1 MAPLPVRGH
10 GGRREDLPALQ
21 AAESVGLP
29 VGRREVRVH
38 PVQPRDRLEALR
50 ALCGVRQPHRR
61 LVQLSVGGRRL
72 PPHRAQANLADEPVG
87 VEGAL
92 PDVGEER
99 TQAAL
104 FQSAQAAEDAAYF
117 LATGSMNNGWA
128 GIAPT
133 HGKHSSPGS
142 KRYFYILH

>member
-1 MAPLPVRGH
+1 MSEAPCSMAPLPVRGH

-38 PVQPRDRLEALR
+38 PVQPRDRLEAPR
-50 ALCGVRQPHRR
+50 ALRGVRQPHRR

-99 TQAAL
+99 PQTAL
-104 FQSAQAAEDAAYF
+104 FQSAKAAEDAAAAYF
-117 LATGSMNNGWA
+117 LARGSMNNGWM
-128 GIAPT
+128 GNAPT
-133 HGKHSSPGS
+133 HG
-142 KRYFYILH
+142 